1 MTRAKNKKDL
11 TPEEKRAQAIVPPE
25 EQPYKVPGNWRWV
38 RAKLGFNITSS
49 KRVHKEDWKSEG
61 IPFYRTR
68 ELVKLSENGYV
79 DNELFITQELYEEF
93 KNQFG
98 VPKVDDLLISGVGTI
113 GIPYIVSN
121 DEPFY
126 FKDGNVIWF
135 QNKGVFLSRYIY
147 FLYKSTFMQNQ
158 LHEMSAG
165 TTVETYTIINA
176 EKTAFPLPPLSEQR
190 RIVERIERLFA
201 RLDEAA
207 CKAQSVLASCEARKS
222 AILHKAFTGELTAE
236 WRKNKG
242 RTIGQWQ
249 DVSLSDIIESFRYGT
264 SEKSSYVN
272 DGTPVLRIP
281 NIGDGIIDFT
291 DLKFLQ
297 HSETT
302 TECLIHENDILLI
315 RSNGSRDLVGRAAIV
330 PPLDKE
336 YAYASFLIRIRPTEA
351 ILAQYLV
358 LFLNTALAREQMFKK
373 AKSSAG
379 IHNINT
385 QELGEIVL
393 RLPLT
398 DEQTEIINRVEN
410 LLLKQNRIQSAA
422 QSTLASITA
431 LKQSILAR
439 AFRGEL
445 GTNDPAEPAAEL

>member
-11 TPEEKRAQAIVPPE
+11 TPEEKRAQALVPPE

-190 RIVERIERLFA
+190 RIVDRIERLFA

-222 AILHKAFTGELTAE
+222 AILHKAFTGELTE
-236 WRKNKG
+236 NWRKVRNIPKSSWACLHLEDVAQWG
-242 RTIGQWQ
+242 SGGTPSRKNPEYFTGVIPWVKTGELNDSIIYNTEERITQNAITHSSAKLFPANSVLIAMYGATIGKTAILGIPATTNQACACAVTKTNTNYKFLFYYLRSQ
-249 DVSLSDIIESFRYGT
+249 KNVFIQ
-264 SEKSSYVN
+264 KSK
-272 DGTPVLRIP
+272 GGAQP
-281 NIGDGIIDFT
+281 NISQEIIKGHSI
-291 DLKFLQ
+291 DLPSLQ
-297 HSETT
+297 
-302 TECLIHENDILLI
+302 
-315 RSNGSRDLVGRAAIV
+315 
-330 PPLDKE
+330 
-336 YAYASFLIRIRPTEA
+336 
-351 ILAQYLV
+351 
-358 LFLNTALAREQMFKK
+358 EQF
-373 AKSSAG
+373 
-379 IHNINT
+379 
-385 QELGEIVL
+385 EIV
-393 RLPLT
+393 RLL
-398 DEQTEIINRVEN
+398 EN
-410 LLLKQNRIQSAA
+410 IVSEEDALH
-422 QSTLASITA
+422 TITA
-431 LKQSILAR
+431 QTISTIDALKKSILAR

-445 GTNDPAEPAAEL
+445 GTNDPAEPAAELPV